1 MLASCSG
8 DKTVRIWRPL
18 PAQPSFW
25 HCSAIL
31 EDVHSRTIR
40 SCCWSPDGSH
50 LATASFDRSVA
61 IWENSV
67 RTPVIVHCGGMR
79 PLGQRHPRGSDLP
92 RTGGLEG
99 GVHGMA
105 RASTRLDCRK
115 IHAVPTFPS

>member
-1 MLASCSG
+1 MASPNSHGTGDMLASCSG

-18 PAQPSFW
+18 PAQPSSW

-50 LATASFDRSVA
+50 LATASFDRTVA

-67 RTPVIVHCGGMR
+67 RTLGLVSTWGGRM
-79 PLGQRHPRGSDLP
+79 LA
-92 RTGGLEG
+92 GGG
-99 GVHGMA
+99 G
-105 RASTRLDCRK
+105 
-115 IHAVPTFPS
+115 P